1 MPSSQRTTF
10 VDRVRRA
17 AFLREAAQLT
27 DGELLECYAT
37 HRDEAAFEALVRRH
51 GPMVLGV
58 CRRLLQN
65 PHDAEDAFQ
74 ATFLVL
80 VRKAAA
86 IAPREKVGSWLY
98 GAACL
103 AAKKARASAAKR
115 RTRERQVKDMPE
127 PASPA
132 DGIWHDLVPLLDQEL
147 GRLPD
152 RFRLPIVL
160 CDLEGK
166 TRKEVARQLG
176 WPEGTV
182 AGRLAQGRALLAKR
196 LRRHGLP
203 LSGGVLAAVL
213 SQNAALAGI
222 PMLLVRSTV
231 KAAAL
236 VAAGKTAAGG
246 AVSAPV
252 AAITEG
258 VLKAMLLTRIKI
270 VTAALLMLTFAGG
283 SVGVLTHRALAAGET
298 PAAARAGATRETP
311 KGAARTSALT
321 VKNPVAE
328 AADPLKDLLKQ
339 WEKEIRAQLKEDDG
353 AKKLAAR
360 YPLVVLHSRSLYA
373 GGDYK
378 FSAFSFISESNDQK
392 VHGNDVQLQFDNG
405 GQKRTFQW
413 NMLGGQENLVV
424 DLGKTDFEKDPEPAR
439 ISIDDPGVMTSETR
453 AVPGHVYL
461 ERIRD
466 GRGNNFYVVFQVV
479 AVDPASR
486 YMAFLWRKLPGG
498 RVARPAR
505 PVTRDAR

>member
-1 MPSSQRTTF
+1 
-10 VDRVRRA
+10 
-17 AFLREAAQLT
+17 
-27 DGELLECYAT
+27 
-37 HRDEAAFEALVRRH
+37 
-51 GPMVLGV
+51 
-58 CRRLLQN
+58 
-65 PHDAEDAFQ
+65 
-74 ATFLVL
+74 
-80 VRKAAA
+80 
-86 IAPREKVGSWLY
+86 
-98 GAACL
+98 
-103 AAKKARASAAKR
+103 
-115 RTRERQVKDMPE
+115 MPE

-166 TRKEVARQLG
+166 TRKEAARQLG

-213 SQNAALAGI
+213 SQNAASAGM
-222 PMLLVRSTV
+222 PMPLVRSTV

-236 VAAGKTAAGG
+236 ATAGTTAACG

-270 VTAALLMLTFAGG
+270 VTAALLMLTIAGG
-283 SVGVLTHRALAAGET
+283 GIGVLTHRALAAGET
-298 PAAARAGATRETP
+298 PVAVKAGATKETP
-311 KGAARTSALT
+311 KEAARTTPT

-328 AADPLKDLLKQ
+328 AVDPLKDLLKQ
-339 WEKEIRAQLKEDDG
+339 WEKEIRAQLKADDG
-353 AKKLAAR
+353 AKKLAAK

-373 GGDYK
+373 GGEYK
-378 FSAFSFISESNDQK
+378 FSCYSFISESNDQK

-424 DLGKTDFEKDPEPAR
+424 DLGKTDFEKDPDPAK
-439 ISIDDPGVMTSETR
+439 ISIDDPGVMIMLAT

-466 GRGNNFYVVFQVV
+466 NRGNNFYVIFQVV

-505 PVTRDAR
+505 PVT